1 MEIKLYSARVY
12 NLSTLV
18 PDYTWTAPIL
28 FGSYDEAID
37 LYQKSL
43 EGTGAGLYQVAVLG
57 TFEPTTGKVTGLAEP
72 VEIYNSEEVKNNET

>member
-1 MEIKLYSARVY
+1 MPITLYSARVY

-28 FGSYDEAID
+28 FGSSDEAID

-43 EGTGAGLYQVAVLG
+43 EGTGAGLYQVAIIG
-57 TFEPTTGKVTGLAEP
+57 TFVSTTGEVTGLAEP
-72 VEIYNSEEVKNNET
+72 FVIYNSEEVKNNET